1 MSKVI
6 QFAKKNKLLVL
17 VVLSYIALFVFMPG
31 KAVQSVENSLYYIK
45 EMLMIM
51 PVILL
56 LTALITAWVPKKA
69 IERNLGKDSG
79 LKGSVFSFLLG
90 SFSAGPIYAAFPV
103 CKALLSKGASI
114 SNIVILLSTW
124 AVIKVPMLLNE
135 AKFLGPK
142 FMILRWVLTTIAIF
156 IMGYVTSKLVKK
168 EDIPQDDIKE
178 NLDVDKADTINI
190 SSEYCIGCGLCAKIA
205 PEYFQI
211 ENKKAKIINQD
222 INQDIDQD
230 ISKDISKNISKEKMK
245 TLNEAIEKCPS
256 KVINLREQ
264 IKA

>member
-6 QFAKKNKLLVL
+6 QFSKKNKLLIIVAF
-17 VVLSYIALFVFMPG
+17 SYIVLFIFMPD
-31 KAVQSVENSLYYIK
+31 KAIQSLKNSLYYIK

-69 IERNLGKDSG
+69 IEKNLGKDSG
-79 LKGSVFSFLLG
+79 LKGSIFSFLLG

-124 AVIKVPMLLNE
+124 AVIKFPMLLNE

-142 FMILRWVLTTIAIF
+142 FMIVRWILTTIAIF
-156 IMGYVTSKLVKK
+156 IMGFVTSKLVKK
-168 EDIPQDDIKE
+168 EDLPSYDIKE
-178 NLDVDKADTINI
+178 NSGADTLNI

-205 PEYFQI
+205 PEYFKV
-211 ENKKAKIINQD
+211 ENKKAKVIKQHIKQD
-222 INQDIDQD
+222 INQG
-230 ISKDISKNISKEKMK
+230 EMK
-245 TLNEAIEKCPS
+245 IVNEAIGKCPS
-256 KVINLREQ
+256 KVIKLH
-264 IKA
+264 K